1 MIADSDDPGGL
12 QGRTPGMTMHREGPW
27 ADLRRLRQ
35 VIGLETRVLTILAS
49 YALAIGIFSLIVPL
63 TVQELTNTFAYAIE
77 PIMIVTF
84 ALIMLIGLLFIG
96 FFRVFQTSAME
107 TLFQR
112 LYVRIALALTEHLPR
127 IRQEA
132 FAPDHGY
139 RFMEAEMLARAVIVV
154 LVDLINVAV
163 SGMTGMTILVMYHPN
178 FLVFNAFLLGGF
190 VLAAMVSGQGGVQAT
205 KAVSERNYAM
215 MAWIQDIA
223 ANRLHFKAS
232 RSAPFLISRTDE
244 LLDGYLAA
252 RRARSNILT
261 WRQYRTIVVW
271 EALCHSG
278 MIALGGWLLAAGQIT
293 LGQFVAAE
301 VIVGTL
307 LLNLDTVTRR
317 IYAMTY
323 VLTSLGELQRVF
335 TLPKHESFAV
345 GMSSH
350 LPDPAVCGVRL
361 ACRNVSFAYPNAP
374 PLFEQFDLDATP
386 GEKLSVL
393 VHASTQKTALAL
405 VLAGLYR
412 PTAGVVRY
420 NDVDLREVTMDYVN
434 GARGLVLDSQ
444 PTLFGGTLED
454 NIALGRPSADFHAIR
469 RAIRFVELE
478 EEIDAMPEGLR
489 TRVEAGGKYYTK
501 SQILRILVARAIVT
515 RPPLLIFD
523 GTLHNIEPST
533 REVLLRRLCSKEE
546 DWTAVFVTNDP
557 SIGQFVDRRVL
568 LDAGG

>member
-1 MIADSDDPGGL
+1 MTVR
-12 QGRTPGMTMHREGPW
+12 QGSLR
-27 ADLRRLRQ
+27 ADLVRLGT
-35 VIGLETRVLTILAS
+35 VIGLETRILAILVS
-49 YALAIGIFSLIVPL
+49 YAVAIGLFSLIVPL

-84 ALIMLIGLLFIG
+84 ALIMLIGLLFMG

-112 LYVRIALALTEHLPR
+112 LYVRIAVAMTEHLPR

-132 FAPDHGY
+132 FAPEHGF
-139 RFMEAEMLARAVIVV
+139 RFIEAELLARAVLVV
-154 LVDLINVAV
+154 LVDVINVSV
-163 SGMTGMTILVMYHPN
+163 SGITGMTILVFYHPN
-178 FLVFNAFLLGGF
+178 FLIYNAFLLGGF
-190 VLAAMVSGQGGVQAT
+190 ALVAVVFGQGGVQAT
-205 KAVSERNYAM
+205 KAVSSRHYAV

-223 ANRLHFKAS
+223 GNRLHFKAS
-232 RSAPFLISRTDE
+232 QSAPFLLARTDR
-244 LLDGYLAA
+244 LLDDYLAA

-261 WRQYRTIVVW
+261 WRQYRAIVVW
-271 EALCHSG
+271 EAVCHSG

-323 VLTSLGELQRVF
+323 ALASLDELHRVF
-335 TLPKHESFAV
+335 ALPKHESFAV
-345 GMSSH
+345 DTRTR
-350 LPDPAVCGVRL
+350 LPDPMVCGIHL
-361 ACRNVSFAYPNAP
+361 ACRNVSFAYPNTA
-374 PLFEQFDLDATP
+374 PLFEQFNFDAVP

-393 VHASTQKTALAL
+393 VQSSTQKTALAL

-412 PTAGVVRY
+412 PTSGVVRY
-420 NDVDLREVTMDYVN
+420 NDVDLREVGMDYIN

-444 PTLFGGTLED
+444 PTLFGGTLQE
-454 NIALGRPSADFHAIR
+454 NIALGRSSVDFHAVR

-478 EEIDAMPEGLR
+478 EEIDRMPLGLR
-489 TRVEAGGKYYTK
+489 TPVEAGGARFTK
-501 SQILRILVARAIVT
+501 SQILRILVARAIVA

-523 GTLHNIEPST
+523 GTLHNIEPNV

-546 DWTAVFVTNDP
+546 EWTAVFVTNDP
-557 SIGQFVDRRVL
+557 SIGQFVDRRIVL
-568 LDAGG
+568 GQAG